1 MQISLAK
8 LQTESLEIVGDVQF
22 VVIEKLQ
29 VLIHPKLHEKSCNYL
44 LIVYI
49 TGAE

>member
-22 VVIEKLQ
+22 AVIEKFTSAYSPQ
-29 VLIHPKLHEKSCNYL
+29 NYMRNH
-44 LIVYI
+44 VI
-49 TGAE
+49 TY